1 MVSPQF
7 FTFSAS
13 DSSHKGLNSPYKN
26 MSNLRDLLKE
36 VDAILDS
43 ETDVSEFPI
52 HDCESPTDSLLEA
65 LDTYFGYTS
74 FRKGQR
80 EIVEA
85 ILEGEN
91 VFAVFPT
98 GHGKSLCYQ
107 LPALILDG
115 VTIVIS
121 PLISLMKD
129 QVDALRTQGID
140 SVALINSTQTWEEYQ
155 NELARLRRNEV
166 KLLYISPERL
176 RSRRFLDIL
185 NAFPI
190 SLFVIDEAHCISQW
204 GRDFRPA
211 YLSLKDTVDI
221 LQPRVI
227 ALFTAT
233 APPEIQTDILNVLN
247 IPTPRTLTQ
256 GIERP
261 NLKLVVQQHE
271 DDDEKYQR
279 LERFLTDQ
287 DPNLLPV
294 RLGNLKTSPKNGII
308 YAGRRRETEEIADYL
323 QRRGFRADFYH
334 AGLEPHERTR
344 VQEAFFDNSANG
356 LDIVVA
362 TNAFGMGID
371 KPDIRY
377 IVHWT
382 LTGTLEEY
390 CQEFGRAGRDG
401 ADALCIL
408 LFCND
413 DRKLHEWFIKESTP
427 DKQFLLKLLQV
438 IENFKG
444 SDRYRTISNDELE
457 WMSSAKGTKIHV
469 SLSYL
474 EKLGFLKRWYNVP
487 SQLSVRFR
495 GSWIEKGEP
504 TEATQRELLRQ
515 LRSGKFRRSHDHGV
529 PPQKTILELC
539 EAVEQNPRVIM
550 EDLAELQSDG
560 YIQYWGQE
568 DLLLI
573 ELREDSQ
580 MLSTLTDEQIE
591 VGDYVRRKQRQLDQM
606 VVYALETTCRMRVI
620 QDYFG
625 ETADESYRCGT
636 CDLCG
641 DSRQLTVNS

>member
-1 MVSPQF
+1 MP
-7 FTFSAS
+7 
-13 DSSHKGLNSPYKN
+13 
-26 MSNLRDLLKE
+26 NLQDLLKQ
-36 VDAILDS
+36 VDAILES
-43 ETDVSEFPI
+43 TDAVEPVQ
-52 HDCESPTDSLLEA
+52 DCEPRDPLLEA
-65 LDTYFGYTS
+65 LDTHFNYTF

-85 ILEGEN
+85 ILEGKN

-107 LPALILDG
+107 LPALMLDG
-115 VTIVIS
+115 ITVVIS

-129 QVDALRTQGID
+129 QVDALREQGID
-140 SVALINSTQTWEEYQ
+140 AVSLINSTQTWEEYQ
-155 NELARLRRNEV
+155 NELARLRRNEI
-166 KLLYISPERL
+166 KLLYVSPERL

-211 YLSLKDTVDI
+211 YLSLKDTIDI

-233 APPEIQTDILNVLN
+233 APPEIQKDILSVLN

-261 NLKLVVQQHE
+261 NLKLSVQHNE
-271 DDDEKYQR
+271 NDDEKYLQ
-279 LERFLTDQ
+279 LEQFLSGQVPDLSTA
-287 DPNLLPV
+287 NAESAGTGL
-294 RLGNLKTSPKNGII
+294 KNGII
-308 YAGRRRETEEIADYL
+308 YAGRRRETEEIAAFL

-334 AGLEPHERTR
+334 AGLEPQERTR

-356 LDIVVA
+356 LDIVAA

-390 CQEFGRAGRDG
+390 CQEIGRAGRDEED
-401 ADALCIL
+401 ADCVL
-408 LFCND
+408 LFCHD
-413 DRKLHEWFIKESTP
+413 DRGLHEWFIKENAP
-427 DKQFLLKLLQV
+427 DKQFLLKLLKV
-438 IENFKG
+438 VENFKG
-444 SDRYRTISNDELE
+444 SDRYRTISNEELE
-457 WMSSAKGTKIHV
+457 WMSGGNATKILV

-495 GSWIEKGEP
+495 DLW
-504 TEATQRELLRQ
+504 TEDPAPADTAQQELLRQ
-515 LRSGKFRRSHDHGV
+515 LRSGV
-529 PPQKTILELC
+529 KTILELC
-539 EAVEQNPRVIM
+539 EAVEQNPKAIM

-573 ELREDSQ
+573 ELLEDSQ

-591 VGDYVRRKQRQLDQM
+591 VGDYVRRKQNQLDQM
-606 VVYALETTCRMRVI
+606 FVYALESTCRMRVI
-620 QDYFG
+620 RDYFG
-625 ETADESYRCGT
+625 ETVEESYRCGT
-636 CDLCG
+636 CDLCQ
-641 DSRQLTVNS
+641 SQAISHQQSVI

>member
-1 MVSPQF
+1 MGSPRF
-7 FTFSAS
+7 SIFSAF
-13 DSSHKGLNSPYKN
+13 DSSHRELNTSRKD
-26 MSNLRDLLKE
+26 MHNLQDLLEE

-43 ETDVSEFPI
+43 ADVEEPT
-52 HDCESPTDSLLEA
+52 HECEPPSDPLLNA
-65 LDTYFGYTS
+65 LQTHFGYTS
-74 FRKGQR
+74 FRNGQR
-80 EIVEA
+80 EIIEA

-107 LPALILDG
+107 LPALMLDG
-115 VTIVIS
+115 ITVVIT

-129 QVDALRTQGID
+129 QVDALRQQGID
-140 SVALINSTQTWEEYQ
+140 TVSFINSTQTWDEYQ
-155 NELARLRRNEV
+155 NELARLRRNEI

-190 SLFVIDEAHCISQW
+190 SLFVVDEAHCISQW

-211 YLSLKDTVDI
+211 YLSLKDTIDV

-227 ALFTAT
+227 SLFTAT
-233 APPEIQTDILNVLN
+233 APPEIQEDVLSVLN

-261 NLKLVVQQHE
+261 NLKLIVQQNE
-271 DDDEKYQR
+271 DDDQKYQR
-279 LERFLTDQ
+279 LEKFLTDQ
-287 DPNLLPV
+287 DPNLSMAQ
-294 RLGNLKTSPKNGII
+294 LGNLKTSPKNGII
-308 YAGRRRETEEIADYL
+308 YAGRRRETEEIAIFL

-344 VQEAFFDNSANG
+344 VQEAFFDNSGNG

-390 CQEFGRAGRDG
+390 CQEVGRAGRDEE
-401 ADALCIL
+401 DALCVL
-408 LFCND
+408 LFCHD
-413 DRKLHEWFIKESTP
+413 DRGLHEWFIKESAP
-427 DKQFLLKLLQV
+427 DKQSLLKLLRV

-444 SDRYRTISNDELE
+444 SDRYRTISSEELE
-457 WMSSAKGTKIHV
+457 WMSGSKGTKV
-469 SLSYL
+469 LVCLSYL
-474 EKLGFLKRWYNVP
+474 EKLGFLKRWYNLP

-495 GSWIEKGEP
+495 GPWIEETEP
-504 TEATQRELLRQ
+504 SDAEQRHLLGI
-515 LRSGKFRRSHDHGV
+515 LRGGNLRTV
-529 PPQKTILELC
+529 LELS
-539 EAVEQNPRVIM
+539 EAIGLNPKAVMEQ
-550 EDLAELQSDG
+550 LAELQSDG

-573 ELREDSQ
+573 ELLEDSEV
-580 MLSTLTDEQIE
+580 LSTLTDEQIE
-591 VGDYVRRKQRQLDQM
+591 VGDYVRRKQSQINQM
-606 VVYALETTCRMRVI
+606 VFYALEATCRMRVI
-620 QDYFG
+620 RDYFG
-625 ETADESYRCGT
+625 EPIDENYQCGT
-636 CDLCG
+636 CDLC
-641 DSRQLTVNS
+641 QTQTVSDQPLAK